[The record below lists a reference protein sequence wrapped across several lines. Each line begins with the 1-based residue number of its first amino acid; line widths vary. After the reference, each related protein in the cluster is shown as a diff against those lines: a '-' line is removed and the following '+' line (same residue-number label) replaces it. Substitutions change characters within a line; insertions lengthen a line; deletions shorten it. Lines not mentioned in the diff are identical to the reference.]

1 MTDSP
6 FNLDELIHGLPVAVI
21 VVDRDDDYTL
31 RFANAETAR
40 LIGYD
45 IEDFLNSKKYAAATA
60 VHPDD
65 LALLERADE
74 LQSQSKKTLMIRY
87 RLVAADGS
95 IVPVLDISRPLMDGG
110 GKITS
115 FMTVLVDLREAPE
128 LQGPSRILS
137 GQA

>member
-1 MTDSP
+1 MTDKP
-6 FNLDELIHGLPVAVI
+6 FNLEELVHGLPVAVI
-21 VVDRDDDYTL
+21 VVARDDDYTL

-45 IEDFLNSKKYAAATA
+45 IDDFLNSKKYAAATA

-65 LALLERADE
+65 LDLLAQADE
-74 LQSQSKKTLMIRY
+74 IQSRTRKTLITRY

-95 IVPVLDISRPLMDGG
+95 IVPVLDVSRPLLDGG
-110 GKITS
+110 DEIVS